1 MPIVVKA
8 QGSDTTGDVIKKF
21 KKAAASSNVVIIA
34 KDRAFFQK
42 PSRKRAVKKIE
53 RKRLQRRARSLKKMK
68 NISPASL
75 ERLNERLGS

>member
-1 MPIVVKA
+1 MPIVIKA